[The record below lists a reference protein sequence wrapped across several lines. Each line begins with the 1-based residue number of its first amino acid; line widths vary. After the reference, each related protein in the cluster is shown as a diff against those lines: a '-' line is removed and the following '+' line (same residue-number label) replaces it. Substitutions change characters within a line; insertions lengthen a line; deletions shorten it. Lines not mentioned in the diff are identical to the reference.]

1 VIPRLRSIRFR
12 LTLVY
17 GGMFL
22 LCAVVLLGITV
33 ALINVRLDRQAPP
46 PPRADSPR
54 HSTAPAAAATG
65 TTDQSDGTTNQND
78 TNDRERQRRED
89 RQEIQEELRAQTVR
103 SAVLVSG
110 FTLAGMVVVSFGLGW
125 VVAGRMLRPIHDITD
140 TARRLSDENLHERI
154 ALSGPPDEL
163 KQLADTFD
171 SMLDRLD
178 TAFRAQKEFV
188 ANASHELRTPL
199 ALIATEVDV
208 ALDDPD
214 LDPAEY
220 AETLTAVR
228 AAVDRA
234 QELIDRLLV
243 LARAEGPAATDR
255 IDLAETTRNALDEA
269 LRTSPHESLRVDR
282 DLLPAVVRGDEPLLE
297 RLVGNLVENAVRYNQ
312 PDGWVRVETAMHGAR
327 ARLRVANSGEQVP
340 PEQVAAL
347 FGRFERGDR
356 GRDRRSGG
364 FGLGL
369 AIVQAVAIAHGGSVS
384 AEALDEGGLAVTVDL
399 PAGEPS

>member
-1 VIPRLRSIRFR
+1 MIPRHRSVRFR
-12 LTLVY
+12 LTMVY

-22 LCAVVLLGITV
+22 LCAVVLLGVTV
-33 ALINVRLDRQAPP
+33 GLINVRLDRDAPP
-46 PPRADSPR
+46 PPAGQQ
-54 HSTAPAAAATG
+54 AAAPPPNG
-65 TTDQSDGTTNQND
+65 GNGGGND
-78 TNDRERQRRED
+78 DEEREREREREED
-89 RQEIQEELRAQTVR
+89 RQEIHDDIREETVQ
-103 SAVLVSG
+103 SAVVVSS
-110 FTLAGMVVVSFGLGW
+110 FALAGMVAVSFGLGW

-154 ALSGPPDEL
+154 GLEGPPDEL
-163 KQLADTFD
+163 KELADTFD
-171 SMLDRLD
+171 SMLARLD

-208 ALDDPD
+208 ALDDPN

-220 AETLTAVR
+220 SDTLVAVR
-228 AAVDRA
+228 GAVDRA

-255 IDLAETTRNALDEA
+255 VDLAETAGSALDEA
-269 LRTSPHESLRVDR
+269 LRTSPHGSLQVDR
-282 DLLPAVVRGDEPLLE
+282 DLQPAMVQGDQPLLT
-297 RLVGNLVENAVRYNQ
+297 RLVGNLVENAVRYNR
-312 PDGWVRVETAMHGAR
+312 PDGWLRVETGASEGR
-327 ARLRVANSGEQVP
+327 ARLCVANSGEPVP

-356 GRDRRSGG
+356 ARDRRSGG

-369 AIVQAVAIAHGGSVS
+369 AIVQAVATAHDGRVS
-384 AEALDEGGLAVTVDL
+384 AEALDEGGLAVTVEL
-399 PAGEPS
+399 PSSSHH

>member
-1 VIPRLRSIRFR
+1 MIPRLRSIRFR

-54 HSTAPAAAATG
+54 QSTAPAAAATG